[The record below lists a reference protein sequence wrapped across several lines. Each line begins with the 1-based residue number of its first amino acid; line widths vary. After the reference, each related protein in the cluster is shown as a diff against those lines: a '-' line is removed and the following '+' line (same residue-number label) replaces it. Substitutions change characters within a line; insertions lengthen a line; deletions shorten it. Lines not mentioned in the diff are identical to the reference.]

1 MHNNPSQSFS
11 EANNMSQSFPE
22 ATDVPQNFSEATNN
36 PSQNI
41 SEISSVPQIN
51 TKNVSKAS
59 VSPQNVS
66 QMNAK
71 SIVSN
76 NESMPTI
83 SQSSPNDYL
92 DNLKK
97 TLSNKS
103 TEKNTVKNKSD
114 LLQNLS
120 DVIHSSPNKTV
131 NMETIN
137 SDESFNETLKPMP
150 ITKEN
155 SKNVRSLIKT
165 FENQNNYPFHP
176 APIKSKSLV
185 NSTVNS
191 SNLLDSSIESANLSP
206 IKPSNNTSVLS
217 FNPENIPQ
225 STKIED
231 ESSFNPPIAS
241 TKLNQSS
248 DISRRNNLSKENLP
262 TQQEIKDYEDL
273 SLMDTSSGLQKTV
286 IENPV
291 VNDKRPVH
299 DITTYQLT
307 PQTAIQPRT
316 DRARAALDFLNLKP
330 KVVTIPENLTLSNNS
345 KNSSIVSSQ
354 TPHTNHTQDVPS
366 TTINPTLTI
375 DTQDV
380 PTAFLET
387 QKNPSST
394 VYTLHSN
401 EIPTKYQ
408 ENMTNTVN
416 TLATEDV
423 PSKYLQ
429 ISKDNLPENNTE
441 TVNTIAT
448 EDVPTNLVNSS
459 DNLTKSLNES
469 KVSTNPTITLND
481 SELNSE
487 NKTLIPSNSTITLNE
502 SELNS
507 KNQTLVPST
516 SNITLGDS
524 EIPTKYLSESDDI
537 IQKIRNFGARKRS
550 VSEMNESKED
560 IENESESKRKPKK
573 NLLVDF
579 STADDDID
587 YQQNRNIIKQ
597 NEYQENKKDSDESK
611 KTLEKIKSFRA
622 QKLITPNLDE
632 TIKWT
637 QARK

>member
-1 MHNNPSQSFS
+1 
-11 EANNMSQSFPE
+11 
-22 ATDVPQNFSEATNN
+22 
-36 PSQNI
+36 
-41 SEISSVPQIN
+41 
-51 TKNVSKAS
+51 
-59 VSPQNVS
+59 
-66 QMNAK
+66 
-71 SIVSN
+71 
-76 NESMPTI
+76 
-83 SQSSPNDYL
+83 
-92 DNLKK
+92 
-97 TLSNKS
+97 
-103 TEKNTVKNKSD
+103 
-114 LLQNLS
+114 
-120 DVIHSSPNKTV
+120 
-131 NMETIN
+131 
-137 SDESFNETLKPMP
+137 
-150 ITKEN
+150 
-155 SKNVRSLIKT
+155 
-165 FENQNNYPFHP
+165 
-176 APIKSKSLV
+176 
-185 NSTVNS
+185 
-191 SNLLDSSIESANLSP
+191 
-206 IKPSNNTSVLS
+206 
-217 FNPENIPQ
+217 
-225 STKIED
+225 
-231 ESSFNPPIAS
+231 
-241 TKLNQSS
+241 
-248 DISRRNNLSKENLP
+248 
-262 TQQEIKDYEDL
+262 
-273 SLMDTSSGLQKTV
+273 
-286 IENPV
+286 
-291 VNDKRPVH
+291 
-299 DITTYQLT
+299 
-307 PQTAIQPRT
+307 
-316 DRARAALDFLNLKP
+316 
-330 KVVTIPENLTLSNNS
+330 
-345 KNSSIVSSQ
+345 
-354 TPHTNHTQDVPS
+354 
-366 TTINPTLTI
+366 
-375 DTQDV
+375 
-380 PTAFLET
+380 
-387 QKNPSST
+387 
-394 VYTLHSN
+394 
-401 EIPTKYQ
+401 
-408 ENMTNTVN
+408 MTNTVN